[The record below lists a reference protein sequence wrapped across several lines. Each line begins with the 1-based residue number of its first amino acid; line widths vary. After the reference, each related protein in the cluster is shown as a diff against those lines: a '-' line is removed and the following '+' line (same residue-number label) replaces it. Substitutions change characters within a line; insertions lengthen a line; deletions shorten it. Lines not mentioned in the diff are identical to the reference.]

1 MYTTRFNI
9 KDKSEEMKDKLHE
22 DANKIIIASIKAVMP
37 DSAVVEGIKN
47 MPEYKGRLIV
57 FSIGK
62 AGWQMAYA
70 LSKLNITPD
79 AGLIVTKY
87 GHYGGKI
94 QGYEIIEAGHPIPD
108 ENSCL
113 AGKRALEMIENLD
126 RDDLV
131 LALISGGASALFEVP
146 LVPLSEMTNI
156 TSQLLGSGAD
166 IVEINTIRKRLSAVK
181 GGKFALKCLPA
192 RVYSIMLSDV
202 LGDIPDMIASG
213 PTCPDPSDS
222 VRAAEIIDRYKI
234 KLSEQARKLLKN
246 ETPKQ
251 LPNASYTISGS
262 VSELCLAAAE
272 KCRELGYETIILT
285 DSLSCQARE
294 AGSFLAS
301 VARYYAEKKKQLAI
315 IAGGETVVKL
325 TGNGKGGRNQELVLA
340 AAEKIAGL
348 DNVLIFSLGSDGT
361 DGPTDAAGGIVDG
374 KTVGLLE
381 IRGVS
386 VKSVLDNNDSYDALK
401 KCGGLIITGPTGTNV
416 NDISCI
422 LIGEPDL
429 R

>member
-1 MYTTRFNI
+1 
-9 KDKSEEMKDKLHE
+9 
-22 DANKIIIASIKAVMP
+22 
-37 DSAVVEGIKN
+37 
-47 MPEYKGRLIV
+47 
-57 FSIGK
+57 
-62 AGWQMAYA
+62 
-70 LSKLNITPD
+70 
-79 AGLIVTKY
+79 
-87 GHYGGKI
+87 
-94 QGYEIIEAGHPIPD
+94 
-108 ENSCL
+108 
-113 AGKRALEMIENLD
+113 
-126 RDDLV
+126 
-131 LALISGGASALFEVP
+131 
-146 LVPLSEMTNI
+146 
-156 TSQLLGSGAD
+156 
-166 IVEINTIRKRLSAVK
+166 
-181 GGKFALKCLPA
+181 
-192 RVYSIMLSDV
+192 MLSDV

-234 KLSEQARKLLKN
+234 KLSEQARELLKN

-422 LIGEPDL
+422 LIGEPGL

>member
-37 DSAVVEGIKN
+37 DSAVVEGIKD

-87 GHYGGKI
+87 GHSGGKI

-222 VRAAEIIDRYKI
+222 VRAAEIIDRCKI
-234 KLSEQARKLLKN
+234 KLSEQARELLKN

-348 DNVLIFSLGSDGT
+348 
-361 DGPTDAAGGIVDG
+361 
-374 KTVGLLE
+374 
-381 IRGVS
+381 
-386 VKSVLDNNDSYDALK
+386 ALF
-401 KCGGLIITGPTGTNV
+401 
-416 NDISCI
+416 
-422 LIGEPDL
+422 
-429 R
+429 

>member
-37 DSAVVEGIKN
+37 DSAVVEGIKD

-57 FSIGK
+57 FSVGK

-87 GHYGGKI
+87 GHSRGKI
-94 QGYEIIEAGHPIPD
+94 QGYEIIEAGHPFPD

-294 AGSFLAS
+294 AGSFLAC
-301 VARYYAEKKKQLAI
+301 VARYYAEKKKKLAI

-325 TGNGKGGRNQELVLA
+325 TGNGKGGRNQDLVLA

-422 LIGEPDL
+422 LIGEPGL

>member
-87 GHYGGKI
+87 GHSGGKI

-222 VRAAEIIDRYKI
+222 VRAAEIIDRCKI
-234 KLSEQARKLLKN
+234 KLSEQARELLKN

-315 IAGGETVVKL
+315 IAGGET
-325 TGNGKGGRNQELVLA
+325 ELVLA

-422 LIGEPDL
+422 LIGEPGL